1 MLLDYRSCTRA
12 GAWKLV
18 SQLSWLII
26 ARSKSCAVVEELQLP
41 KNHEVYKKIRTLY
54 KLLLLRMSR
63 IGCLLAWFR
72 RDFMMKSS
80 ASCADL
86 KTFSRPNWW
95 AHCASSRPN
104 LISSNGCWR
113 MTAKRL
119 SPGIPSLLRTWSEE
133 IVRWKSARK
142 FLVNSLRTGRLRMRV
157 SVVEDLILEC
167 LDSWQN
173 KDPVNVREETESV
186 RFCCCCCVVHS

>member
-1 MLLDYRSCTRA
+1 
-12 GAWKLV
+12 
-18 SQLSWLII
+18 
-26 ARSKSCAVVEELQLP
+26 
-41 KNHEVYKKIRTLY
+41 
-54 KLLLLRMSR
+54 
-63 IGCLLAWFR
+63 
-72 RDFMMKSS
+72 
-80 ASCADL
+80 
-86 KTFSRPNWW
+86 
-95 AHCASSRPN
+95 
-104 LISSNGCWR
+104 